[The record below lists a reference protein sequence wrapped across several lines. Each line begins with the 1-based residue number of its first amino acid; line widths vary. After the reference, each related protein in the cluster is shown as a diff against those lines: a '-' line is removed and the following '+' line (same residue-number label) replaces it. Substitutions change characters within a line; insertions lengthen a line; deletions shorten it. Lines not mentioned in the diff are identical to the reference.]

1 MEKEKELLISL
12 RNLYNND
19 IISQNL
25 KQIVQMEGVLSK
37 LILRHISTKVKRNQ
51 KGIIFTMII

>member
-1 MEKEKELLISL
+1 MEKEKELSISL

-25 KQIVQMEGVLSK
+25 KQIVQMEGVK
-37 LILRHISTKVKRNQ
+37 
-51 KGIIFTMII
+51 